1 MSYPVGFLDYTVLD
15 QLGTMINI
23 CVNKVEEVIMT
34 HTFTEQK
41 YDSYFFHLVPYLNR
55 VTLQKCMHF

>member
-1 MSYPVGFLDYTVLD
+1 MLFPHTSLYMTRQHDVFFFSFHVISCWFSSLYTFRPM
-15 QLGTMINI
+15 GTMINI

-41 YDSYFFHLVPYLNR
+41 
-55 VTLQKCMHF
+55 